1 MHRWRYC
8 FSILLFLAL
17 GAAVGKDARAA
28 ERQVLIVANPSLAV
42 DRIDQEGLMRIYLLR
57 QTVWPDGSPIIALN
71 REPGSAARALF
82 TAAVLRQS
90 ADALA
95 THWQQM
101 HFKGKT
107 PPLVH
112 ESDEAILAFV
122 RKVPGAIGYV
132 DADARIGGDV
142 KILGRQP

>member
-1 MHRWRYC
+1 MRRWRFC
-8 FSILLFLAL
+8 FNALLFLVLATAG
-17 GAAVGKDARAA
+17 GATLPAA
-28 ERQVLIVANPSLAV
+28 ERQVLIVANPALGI
-42 DRIDQEGLMRIYLLR
+42 DRIDQEGLLRIYLLR
-57 QTVWPDGSPIIALN
+57 QTVWPDGSPIVALN
-71 REPGSAARALF
+71 REPGSAERELF
-82 TAAVLRQS
+82 TSAVLRQS
-90 ADALA
+90 AAALA

-101 HFKGKT
+101 HFKGKM

-132 DADARIGGDV
+132 AADAKVGGDV